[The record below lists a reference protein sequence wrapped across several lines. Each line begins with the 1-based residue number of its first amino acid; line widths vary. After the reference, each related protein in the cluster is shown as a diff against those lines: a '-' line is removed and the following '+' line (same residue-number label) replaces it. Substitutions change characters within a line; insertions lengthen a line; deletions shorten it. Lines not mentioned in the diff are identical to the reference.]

1 MAESDWLLDLHVVSM
16 VRGSLSTP
24 STSSSWVLSELSIKL
39 IESISRLSRFV
50 TKSFVGRDFKA
61 FIQMA
66 VFVVSP
72 YISQEEL
79 KCWIL
84 LSKVMHSLLLSIK
97 LFFFTSLGFSNS
109 L

>member
-50 TKSFVGRDFKA
+50 TYMCVCMYVCMYVCMHFV
-61 FIQMA
+61 Q
-66 VFVVSP
+66 
-72 YISQEEL
+72 
-79 KCWIL
+79 
-84 LSKVMHSLLLSIK
+84 
-97 LFFFTSLGFSNS
+97 SNS
-109 L
+109 VVTNPVYNDYPVYNERLA

>member
-50 TKSFVGRDFKA
+50 TA
-61 FIQMA
+61 LMQLN
-66 VFVVSP
+66 VSH
-72 YISQEEL
+72 L
-79 KCWIL
+79 VIL
-84 LSKVMHSLLLSIK
+84 YHPRPLVSKGASPNYDLYA
-97 LFFFTSLGFSNS
+97 
-109 L
+109 